1 MASTLNTYLQQ
12 LQRFLRDQ
20 KQDLLDPA
28 DMVSYINRSRR
39 EVAMRSQCIR
49 RLTPI
54 SGAIIS
60 ATVTAPGAGYTNS
73 PTVTLSAP
81 DYPSGVVP
89 FPNGDQATAAAIV
102 QSGTI
107 AAIDITYG
115 GAGYF
120 QPVATITDS
129 TGSGAE
135 ATLALSF
142 INQLNQGQEVYN
154 WSDADLSMFPGVESI
169 YWIQSVSLL
178 FSSFRYSLPAYAFS
192 DYQAKIRTWSQQFQ
206 YVPCVCSYYGQ
217 GVDGQ
222 FYMYPIPSQAYQLE
236 WDCLCLPSDLT
247 TDLSPEAI
255 PAPWDSVVP
264 YFAAH
269 LCYLELQN
277 FNAANFY
284 LELFDKML
292 LRQSHYARSGRAANP
307 YGRY

>member
-1 MASTLNTYLQQ
+1 MASLNTYLQQ
-12 LQRFLRDQ
+12 TQRFLRDQ

-28 DMVSYINRSRR
+28 DLIEYVNRSRR
-39 EVAMRSQCIR
+39 EVAMRAQCIR

-81 DYPSGVVP
+81 DFPSGQGP

-120 QPVATITDS
+120 QPIATITDS

-142 INQLNQGQEVYN
+142 INQLNQGREQYS
-154 WSDADLSMFPGVESI
+154 WADTDLSMFPGVQSI

-178 FSSFRYSLPAYAFS
+178 FSNFRYSLPAYAFS
-192 DYQAKIRTWSQQFQ
+192 EYQAKIRTWSQQFQ
-206 YVPCVCSYYGQ
+206 YVPACCSYYGQ
-217 GVDGQ
+217 GVDGL
-222 FYMYPIPSQAYQLE
+222 FFMYPIPSQAYQLE

-247 TDLSPEAI
+247 TDLSVEAI
-255 PAPWDSVVP
+255 PAPWDDIVP

-269 LCYLELQN
+269 LCFAEIQN
-277 FNAANFY
+277 YNASKYYF
-284 LELFDKML
+284 ELFDTML
-292 LRQSHYARSGRAANP
+292 LRRSQYARPGRAVNM
-307 YGRY
+307 YSRY